1 MLKKICR
8 FVQVAPAL
16 VKDAYRG
23 AVLKALV
30 LAPAW
35 TMAYLW
41 VVEKTDDYYSH
52 DLALA
57 LGLTVGLMLL
67 APAWVGIVGLLPIA
81 WATRDKKQNK

>member
-8 FVQVAPAL
+8 FAQVAPAL
-16 VKDAYRG
+16 IKDTYQD

-35 TMAYLW
+35 TAAYLW
-41 VVEKTDDYYSH
+41 VAEKAGDYYSH

-57 LGLTVGLMLL
+57 LGLTLGLMLL

-81 WATRDKKQNK
+81 WATRDKKRNK